1 MKLITD
7 LLERAIH
14 FQRMAA
20 QETDSKFKA
29 LLEKNADEY
38 FKLAEKRAE
47 ELGLP
52 PPKWPKDVN
61 PA

>member
-1 MKLITD
+1 MAPCQIS
-7 LLERAIH
+7 LLGAVPPEIGR
-14 FQRMAA
+14 A
-20 QETDSKFKA
+20 QETDPKFKT

-52 PPKWPKDVN
+52 PPKRPKDLN